1 MLYCGLKD
9 KCPLVCRPLA
19 MRVPD
24 MGGGGEVWVRQYV
37 CVRTSGPL
45 VVTDGILRT
54 IIILFTIFCCI
65 NYGIIYCSSIDWCH

>member
-1 MLYCGLKD
+1 
-9 KCPLVCRPLA
+9 
-19 MRVPD
+19 
-24 MGGGGEVWVRQYV
+24 MGGGGEVWVRQLHKYV

-65 NYGIIYCSSIDWCH
+65 NYGIIYCSSIDWCHYVMLPQFMFLAVCMIAP